1 MTMWM
6 WVTWP
11 KTVGS
16 YYKGFIITWLG
27 KLEDNVR
34 YVILSKQ
41 MLVYIKNIYKNYLLE
56 EHL

>member
-41 MLVYIKNIYKNYLLE
+41 MLVYIKNIYKNYLL
-56 EHL
+56 